1 MICRELETHT
11 HTHTQ
16 TRTGGNNPLPG
27 TIEKERDREGERESE
42 REREKSSC
50 RIEAQTTDRFPALQK
65 KWRCSSHMR
74 LGVVVGTALSAGT
87 T

>member
-1 MICRELETHT
+1 MICIELETHT
-11 HTHTQ
+11 RTHRHAQAVITHF
-16 TRTGGNNPLPG
+16 PELL
-27 TIEKERDREGERESE
+27 EKNETEREREG
-42 REREKSSC
+42 EREKSSC